1 MPISVVTSEAVNFVI
16 STIIILGFVIFGGLG
31 LTKYIVFYPI
41 ILTVQYFLVLGIG
54 FIISSITVYLR
65 DIQHFIG
72 VLLQLLFYAAPVVY
86 SANTIPEDFKWIL
99 KYNPMTYIINAYRD
113 IFFEQVKPDLGGL
126 ANLFLISIAI
136 CIIGRLIF
144 NKLQKGFAEQL

>member
-1 MPISVVTSEAVNFVI
+1 MI
-16 STIIILGFVIFGGLG
+16 
-31 LTKYIVFYPI
+31 
-41 ILTVQYFLVLGIG
+41 QYFLVIGIG

-86 SANTIPEDFKWIL
+86 APNTIPEDFKWIL

-113 IFFEQVKPDLGGL
+113 IFFNQVKPDLIGL
-126 ANLFLISIAI
+126 SNLFLIAI
-136 CIIGRLIF
+136 TVCIIGRIIF
-144 NKLQKGFAEQL
+144 NRLQKSFAEQL